1 MAQNTSAWTHFEN
14 NDATFA
20 LESAVGVVLYQI
32 GVGGL
37 ALVAFFVGTFKLL
50 WRRAFGCPDEPKA
63 VILPIALATLAVNGL
78 FQEEA
83 LSPAGWGLLLFIA
96 AFASPSL
103 RRAPDTTPEKGVVLK
118 S

>member
-1 MAQNTSAWTHFEN
+1 
-14 NDATFA
+14 
-20 LESAVGVVLYQI
+20 
-32 GVGGL
+32 
-37 ALVAFFVGTFKLL
+37 
-50 WRRAFGCPDEPKA
+50 

-103 RRAPDTTPEKGVVLK
+103 PPANEDGRK
-118 S
+118 